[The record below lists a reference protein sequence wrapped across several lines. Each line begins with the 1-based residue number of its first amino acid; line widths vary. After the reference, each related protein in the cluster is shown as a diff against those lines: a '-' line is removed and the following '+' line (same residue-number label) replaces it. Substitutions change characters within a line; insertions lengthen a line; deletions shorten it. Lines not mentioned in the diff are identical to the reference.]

1 VDVARAGAAAVRV
14 RQWREWAF
22 GVLLWQARRFWSFG
36 TFRHSFV
43 CAFYAGFDERSY
55 VGNRIGIVIY
65 GRPLESK
72 RFFDLRQGGFAV
84 IKPHIHHFCKADD
97 FRRRFEIAERV
108 GVGMQVG

>member
-1 VDVARAGAAAVRV
+1 LKTHSVVRSL
-14 RQWREWAF
+14 F
-22 GVLLWQARRFWSFG
+22 YGNPKCRF
-36 TFRHSFV
+36 
-43 CAFYAGFDERSY
+43 
-55 VGNRIGIVIY
+55 GIVIY